1 MIVKLCK
8 HIYEEQIVIIPTII
22 VDYKQGVIAINIA
35 WLKFGISV
43 SFINVK

>member
-1 MIVKLCK
+1 MIVKLSK
-8 HIYEEQIVIIPTII
+8 HIYEEQIVIIPAII

-35 WLKFGISV
+35 WFKFGISV